1 MVNYNCS
8 ELCNQISQRFT
19 KKFGYFRRYF
29 YLIHTL
35 LVETERDNLELGRRA
50 DALRKAELKSDL
62 EKWNKILENV
72 VFLENREL
80 QLAYRGWGGRK

>member
-1 MVNYNCS
+1 MAIVRT
-8 ELCNQISQRFT
+8 L
-19 KKFGYFRRYF
+19 KFGYLRSYF